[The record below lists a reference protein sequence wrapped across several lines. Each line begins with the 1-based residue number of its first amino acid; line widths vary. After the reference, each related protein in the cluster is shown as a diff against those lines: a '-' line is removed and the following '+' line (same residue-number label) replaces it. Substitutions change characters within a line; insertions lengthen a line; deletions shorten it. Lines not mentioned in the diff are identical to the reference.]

1 MKRGA
6 TSIQKIEPKPKKR
19 KTSGGEFR
27 GENNDAYKTR
37 KGVYI
42 LTWHDINK
50 LKNSDFYENPFYK
63 REVTISSDGN
73 VHTMDISKF
82 SLIKFKKFVF
92 ENILVGPDKKV
103 MFGGTRGIEIKGD
116 GIKVR
121 SRGIFMLNIRWELEI
136 VFHIM

>member
-6 TSIQKIEPKPKKR
+6 TSIQKIEPKPKKG

-103 MFGGTRGIEIKGD
+103 MFR
-116 GIKVR
+116 V
-121 SRGIFMLNIRWELEI
+121 L
-136 VFHIM
+136 VV